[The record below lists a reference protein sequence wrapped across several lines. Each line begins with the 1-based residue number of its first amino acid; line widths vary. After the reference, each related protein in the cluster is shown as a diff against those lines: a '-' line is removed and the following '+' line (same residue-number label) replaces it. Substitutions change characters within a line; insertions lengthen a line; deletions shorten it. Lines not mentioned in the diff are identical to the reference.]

1 MRAINFLI
9 IFLFCAALVL
19 FSLENTDPAT
29 IKLVKGVDIQAPLC
43 IELIG
48 AMGLGALLAWIFGIL
63 SWFQRFLESRKTT
76 REIRERENRIQ
87 ALEKDLEQYKAE
99 RQEQQEAL
107 SSATEAT
114 EAKNTQSKVIA
125 QS

>member
-9 IFLFCAALVL
+9 IFLACLALVL
-19 FSLENTDPAT
+19 FSLENTEPVM

-43 IELIG
+43 IELIA
-48 AMGLGALLAWIFGIL
+48 AMGLGAILAWLFSVWSQFQRLLA
-63 SWFQRFLESRKTT
+63 SRKTS
-76 REIRERENRIQ
+76 RELRERDNRIQ

-99 RQEQQEAL
+99 IPEQPNSLPSTTDPIAVSETQ
-107 SSATEAT
+107 TE
-114 EAKNTQSKVIA
+114 VIA

>member
-9 IFLFCAALVL
+9 IFLFCVALVL

-29 IKLVKGVDIQAPLC
+29 IKFVKGIDIQAPLC
-43 IELIG
+43 VELIG
-48 AMGLGALLAWIFGIL
+48 AMGLGAVLAWIFSML
-63 SWFQRFLESRKTT
+63 NRLQQFLESRKTT
-76 REIRERENRIQ
+76 REIRLRENRIQ

-99 RQEQQEAL
+99 LQEQQQAL

-114 EAKNTQSKVIA
+114 EATDTQPKVIA
-125 QS
+125 KS

>member
-9 IFLFCAALVL
+9 IFLFCVALVL

-29 IKLVKGVDIQAPLC
+29 IKFVKGIDIQAPLC
-43 IELIG
+43 VELIG
-48 AMGLGALLAWIFGIL
+48 AMGLGAVLAWIFSML
-63 SWFQRFLESRKTT
+63 NRLQQFLESRKTT
-76 REIRERENRIQ
+76 REIRLRENRIQ

-99 RQEQQEAL
+99 LQEQQQTL

-114 EAKNTQSKVIA
+114 QATDTQAKIIA